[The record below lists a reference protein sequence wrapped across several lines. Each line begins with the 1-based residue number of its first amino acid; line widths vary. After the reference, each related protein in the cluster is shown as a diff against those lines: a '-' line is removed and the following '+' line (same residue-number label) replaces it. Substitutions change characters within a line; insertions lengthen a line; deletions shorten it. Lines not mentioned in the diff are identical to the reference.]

1 MKPRPISCKCFVS
14 KDRIFFSIFLLL
26 FIIYPSFG
34 QQLKDKFLLQGTIEG
49 IEEGT
54 LYLAYYVNKDDKV
67 VNDSLL
73 IHNGSFSFSSNI
85 SEPTVAFINL
95 GSRNVLDAN
104 ATNIFL
110 EPAVMHL
117 RLQLNKFDQAHMTG
131 SNAQKE
137 YENLEASKQSL
148 HSKYKKEVDAFTEEK
163 DAGKRDALQEKL
175 TPYYAA
181 LHQKEYSFFD
191 THPYSYVTLYKL
203 QYHANILSL
212 DSLKL
217 FYDRLPTRLQ
227 QNIIG
232 KQIADRI
239 KEISGGTVGSIGKNF
254 ISIDSKGDTLRLSDF
269 KGKYV
274 LLDFWA
280 SWCIPCRR
288 GNPNLISLY
297 SKYKNKGLEIIGIS
311 DDDNRPDAWRKAIE
325 KDSIYVWKHI
335 LRGLDTAAI
344 NKRKSNNNDINK
356 LYGVSVLPTKIL
368 INPSGLIV
376 GRYEGESE
384 KLDKKLAKIF
394 K

>member
-1 MKPRPISCKCFVS
+1 M
-14 KDRIFFSIFLLL
+14 
-26 FIIYPSFG
+26 IYPSFG
-34 QQLKDKFLLQGTIEG
+34 QQLKDKFLLKGTIEG
-49 IEEGT
+49 IKEGT
-54 LYLAYYVNKDDKV
+54 VYLSYYVNKEDKV
-67 VNDSLL
+67 VNDSSL
-73 IHNGSFSFSSNI
+73 IHNGNFFFRNNI

-104 ATNIFL
+104 AANIFL

-117 RLQLNKFDQAHMTG
+117 RLQLNKFDHAHMTG

-148 HSKYKKEVDAFTEEK
+148 HSKYKKEVDAFTAEK
-163 DAGKRDALQEKL
+163 NASKRDALQEKL
-175 TPYYAA
+175 TPYYSA
-181 LHQKEYSFFD
+181 LNQKEYSFFA
-191 THPYSYVTLYKL
+191 THPNSYVTLYKL
-203 QYHANILSL
+203 QYHTNELSL
-212 DSLKL
+212 DSFKL

-239 KEISGGTVGSIGKNF
+239 KEISGGTVGSNGKNF
-254 ISIDSKGDTLRLSDF
+254 ITIDSNGDSLRLSDF
-269 KGKYV
+269 KGKHV

-280 SWCIPCRR
+280 SWCIPCRK
-288 GNPNLISLY
+288 GNPHLIYLY
-297 SKYKNKGLEIIGIS
+297 NKYKNKGLEIVGIS
-311 DDDNRPDAWRKAIE
+311 DDDNRPDLWRKAIE

-344 NKRKSNNNDINK
+344 NKRESNNNDIHK

-368 INPSGLIV
+368 INPRGLIV

-384 KLDKKLAKIF
+384 ELDRKLAMVF